1 MRFRKRQG
9 KKIIKQE
16 NLISEIYLQFKKKD
30 ASHKVRKSIIKIEVL
45 QMHNIDKRKINA
57 LRQEKK
63 LSMEQ
68 SSFT

>member
-1 MRFRKRQG
+1 MRFRKRQR
-9 KKIIKQE
+9 KKLLSK
-16 NLISEIYLQFKKKD
+16 NLISEIYLQSKKKD

-45 QMHNIDKRKINA
+45 QMHNIDKREINA
-57 LRQEKK
+57 LRQEKN